1 MSSLKIYL
9 PSLNLIQRPKTIM
22 MAIWLCA
29 LAVYGVLVLK
39 LGIVLTL
46 AAVIALGVLMLVLF
60 KPEAATLAVLFV
72 LYANFAAIAY
82 QFYHVPKPLAAAV
95 ALPLAVPLLTYVL
108 IRRQRIIVDRGFALM
123 LVFLVCLITSSLLAK
138 SVMVALGWIGQFLVE
153 GLVLY
158 FLVINVVRKFD
169 TLKRVIWSVLLAGSL
184 MGGLSLLW
192 ELKGTHSQRAQK
204 DPDEQAYGQDR
215 NGFAQEKGVFAVDTS
230 RGQTITRTRSAGLI
244 GEPNRYAQVML
255 VLLPLAFFRLWGERS
270 RFLRMLALG
279 TMGLILIGIM
289 LSFSRMG
296 FLVIL
301 LLLVI
306 MTFMRYL
313 KPYQVFSTA
322 LVFALLIVFAA
333 PDYVVRIE
341 SLGRM
346 GGLFSHT
353 TEAPDDAVLGR
364 VAQNLA
370 ALKVFL
376 GHPILGVGPG
386 HFSKFYSTQLVNTLS
401 LIHQSED
408 FRAHSLYLEIAAETG
423 VIGFSIFMAIVLGL
437 MHQLWQLRLRWRQ
450 RYPDL
455 ANLATGF
462 WLSIVGYLATGF
474 FLHLSY
480 SRYFWLLMALSGAAI
495 RCIGLEARRRSH
507 STKPDPGYPVWNAAA

>member
-138 SVMVALGWIGQFLVE
+138 SVMVALGWIGQFMVE

-230 RGQTITRTRSAGLI
+230 RGQTITRTRSAGL
-244 GEPNRYAQVML
+244 
-255 VLLPLAFFRLWGERS
+255 
-270 RFLRMLALG
+270 
-279 TMGLILIGIM
+279 
-289 LSFSRMG
+289 
-296 FLVIL
+296 
-301 LLLVI
+301 
-306 MTFMRYL
+306 
-313 KPYQVFSTA
+313 
-322 LVFALLIVFAA
+322 
-333 PDYVVRIE
+333 
-341 SLGRM
+341 
-346 GGLFSHT
+346 
-353 TEAPDDAVLGR
+353 
-364 VAQNLA
+364 
-370 ALKVFL
+370 
-376 GHPILGVGPG
+376 
-386 HFSKFYSTQLVNTLS
+386 
-401 LIHQSED
+401 
-408 FRAHSLYLEIAAETG
+408 
-423 VIGFSIFMAIVLGL
+423 
-437 MHQLWQLRLRWRQ
+437 
-450 RYPDL
+450 
-455 ANLATGF
+455 
-462 WLSIVGYLATGF
+462 
-474 FLHLSY
+474 
-480 SRYFWLLMALSGAAI
+480 
-495 RCIGLEARRRSH
+495 
-507 STKPDPGYPVWNAAA
+507 